1 MLGWY
6 FGKHFFSE
14 TDNYQVREEFKLN
27 RPDVGWYQ
35 IRNALKR
42 RNESGDYIPVDF
54 SGFENAY
61 VALGDKLRPLVYELG
76 FLRA

>member
-1 MLGWY
+1 MVLW
-6 FGKHFFSE
+6 KAFFFA
-14 TDNYQVREEFKLN
+14 TDNYLVREEFKLN
-27 RPDVGWYQ
+27 RSDVGWYQ

-54 SGFENAY
+54 TSFESAY
-61 VALGDKLRPLVYELG
+61 QALGEKLRPLVYELG